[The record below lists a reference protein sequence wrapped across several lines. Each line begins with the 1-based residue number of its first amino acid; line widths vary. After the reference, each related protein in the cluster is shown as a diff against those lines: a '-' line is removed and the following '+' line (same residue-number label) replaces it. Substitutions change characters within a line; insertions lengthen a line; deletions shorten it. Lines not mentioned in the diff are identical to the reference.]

1 MRHGILDNE
10 EKARAVL
17 CRTGRPGNECAV
29 MDEAEHAQL
38 AAIYDECLAPEQA
51 LKERVDAF
59 WGERRERLAA
69 AKATDDVGPEG
80 KSLFRNSK
88 ATRQAAMDAE
98 DAANKSAPG

>member
-29 MDEAEHAQL
+29 MDEAEQAQL
-38 AAIYDECLAPEQA
+38 AAIYDECLAPELL

-59 WGERRERLAA
+59 WGDRRERLTA
-69 AKATDDVGPEG
+69 AKATDDVGPES

-88 ATRQAAMDAE
+88 AMRQAAIEAE
-98 DAANKSAPG
+98 KPAADGSP